1 MVGTEQGSGSLLQI
15 NLDLL
20 DFFFFLNDHFLLFIL
35 ASVAANHKTVTE
47 SDVLNKTAGVLK
59 YGPEKIGAGVVER

>member
-35 ASVAANHKTVTE
+35 ASVAANHKTATE
-47 SDVLNKTAGVLK
+47 LQRVGQNCPSMKV
-59 YGPEKIGAGVVER
+59 RS